1 MSSFSFTTR
10 SEGSTF
16 VCQLMGRMD
25 EFAYF
30 PDLPSCDVLLIQ
42 LDRVTALNSIGIR
55 QWCRWISTF
64 PPQLNVKLEGCPVV
78 FVRAFNLV
86 AGTLLP
92 NMKVI
97 SFYVPYYSEQ
107 NDDRK
112 DVLYS
117 EGKEFNWG
125 KVQSHPQVMS
135 SAGHAMEIDFFG
147 NYFEFLKS

>member
-1 MSSFSFTTR
+1 M
-10 SEGSTF
+10 
-16 VCQLMGRMD
+16 
-25 EFAYF
+25 
-30 PDLPSCDVLLIQ
+30 
-42 LDRVTALNSIGIR
+42 
-55 QWCRWISTF
+55 
-64 PPQLNVKLEGCPVV
+64 V